1 MIWREARE
9 RVGVAAITGEMA
21 RIAAAVPPNVPIRLT
36 NSAWHSARY
45 GSWNRDSDFR
55 RPVPKL
61 DCGKFKRLPDNSSS
75 EFRQVA
81 GDN

>member
-45 GSWNRDSDFR
+45 GSWNRDSDLRWDLRFDR
-55 RPVPKL
+55 YQASVDFPAHGPWLL
-61 DCGKFKRLPDNSSS
+61 DCTP
-75 EFRQVA
+75 A
-81 GDN
+81 P